1 MFHRLVTTPGP
12 RFPVGRALVWSAL
25 AAAWLA
31 IAAGCA
37 HAQDVPQPLPSPAD
51 TVQTSGFAPDS
62 VLRDIG
68 DVLADI
74 LGRSKVRTEA
84 ELRPRKG
91 LSIVALPSIGYN
103 PAYGVYAGIGA
114 SAGGWLGDP
123 LRTKISIFALNVTYS
138 TEHQLTFQLKSDAW
152 VEGNGWNFKGDWR
165 YLDTSQPTYG
175 LGPVDSQTG
184 GAYPMKFKMWRLYE
198 TVYRHING
206 PFYAGLGYHLD
217 QHVDVV
223 DERAAG
229 GEVTPYTVY
238 SRGPGTTTTASGFS
252 ANVLYDSRDNA
263 ISARR
268 GTYWNASLRALSKE
282 LGGNDSWQMLTSDLR
297 IYPRLPGGSNKVLA
311 IWSTLWMTFGHGPYL
326 DLPAIGWDTYGKTG
340 RGYVQGRIRAANQV
354 YNEVEYRFPLT
365 RDELFG
371 GVVFVNATSSTGES
385 GAFSP
390 LDPAAGL
397 GLRVK
402 FIKRTRTNLT
412 IDYAW
417 GRSGSKGL
425 YLGTQEMF

>member
-1 MFHRLVTTPGP
+1 MTPGT
-12 RFPVGRALVWSAL
+12 RLHTVCRALMFPLL
-25 AAAWLA
+25 AAAGLA
-31 IAAGCA
+31 IGAGAA

-51 TVQTSGFAPDS
+51 TVTGTGFAPDS

-68 DVLADI
+68 DVLGQI
-74 LGRSKVRTEA
+74 LGRSTVKTEA

-103 PAYGVYAGIGA
+103 PAYGGYVGVGA

-123 LRTKISIFALNVTYS
+123 QRTKISIFAFNATYS
-138 TEHQLTFQLKSDAW
+138 TTHQITFQLKSDAW

-175 LGPVDSQTG
+175 LGPVESQTG
-184 GAYPMKFKMWRLYE
+184 GAYPMKFKMWRIYE
-198 TVYRHING
+198 TVFRHING

-217 QHVDVV
+217 HHVDIV
-223 DERAAG
+223 DERAEAG
-229 GEVTPYTVY
+229 EITPYTLY
-238 SRGPGTTTTASGFS
+238 SRGLIASTSSSGFS
-252 ANVLYDSRDNA
+252 ANVLYDTRDNA

-268 GTYWNASLRALSKE
+268 GTYWNSSLRVLAKE
-282 LGGNDSWQMLTSDLR
+282 LGGDDSWQMLTSDLR
-297 IYPRLPGGSNKVLA
+297 IYPRIPGGGNKVLA

-326 DLPAIGWDTYGKTG
+326 VLPAIGWDTYGKTG
-340 RGYVQGRIRAANQV
+340 RGYVQGRIRAPNQI
-354 YNEVEYRFPLT
+354 YNEAEYRFPLT
-365 RDELFG
+365 HDELFG
-371 GVVFVNATSSTGES
+371 GVVFVNATASTTES

-397 GLRVK
+397 GLRIK

-412 IDYAW
+412 IDYGW
-417 GRSGSKGL
+417 GLRGSKGL